1 MSSGVLWAL
10 SFALILAAAGVWLW
24 RGSQMREESAH
35 TRRFFD
41 SRLEQATRAAGA
53 GVVPGGAAAGS
64 TARGASS
71 AAVQPGQAAT
81 PAVGLAAWRAGL
93 RRCCEASTTGPG
105 STRCADCF
113 ACCSA
118 SSRW

>member
-41 SRLEQATRAAGA
+41 SRLEPGPRAA
-53 GVVPGGAAAGS
+53 AAAPAMS
-64 TARGASS
+64 GA
-71 AAVQPGQAAT
+71 
-81 PAVGLAAWRAGL
+81 PAG
-93 RRCCEASTTGPG
+93 
-105 STRCADCF
+105 
-113 ACCSA
+113 
-118 SSRW
+118 